1 MVARGCPRRL
11 RRALQTQHQLDQLL
25 AAQALEIGTTHSLLG
40 SGISLIRKGMGN
52 YPHPRSRRREDIM
65 VAIVRRIDPLA
76 YTAAKTDKL
85 PLHVRGRMIIAG
97 ITAED
102 VQDSMVTTV

>member
-1 MVARGCPRRL
+1 LNQGSRSSVRGWVITRILALAASKTSWSQSVAASIRWPTPRR
-11 RRALQTQHQLDQLL
+11 R
-25 AAQALEIGTTHSLLG
+25 
-40 SGISLIRKGMGN
+40 
-52 YPHPRSRRREDIM
+52 
-65 VAIVRRIDPLA
+65 LA

-102 VQDSMVTTV
+102 VQDSMVTTVGRDR

>member
-1 MVARGCPRRL
+1 
-11 RRALQTQHQLDQLL
+11 
-25 AAQALEIGTTHSLLG
+25 
-40 SGISLIRKGMGN
+40 
-52 YPHPRSRRREDIM
+52 M
-65 VAIVRRIDPLA
+65 VAIGRRIDPLA